1 MPLARNSFQ
10 PGEIATVTPE
20 REKYCRDL
28 FAREGGALTGGPFL
42 HYAPKLSV
50 IFPSWTGGTNWGGG
64 AYDPK
69 LGYIFV
75 DTKSLANFSKLV
87 PRADGR
93 GYTLVGPGHPPARL
107 GDYFWD
113 GP

>member
-28 FAREGGALTGGPFL
+28 FAREGGAL
-42 HYAPKLSV
+42 
-50 IFPSWTGGTNWGGG
+50 TGGTNWGGG